1 MDNVNLRKSEVCM
14 ACNVPAVPE
23 PAQPGTVVLYVA
35 IVQTL
40 SKKIAKVYGKYVPI
54 AGVRGVPGIAV
65 SENRCHHR
73 RIGRI

>member
-1 MDNVNLRKSEVCM
+1 
-14 ACNVPAVPE
+14 
-23 PAQPGTVVLYVA
+23 
-35 IVQTL
+35 
-40 SKKIAKVYGKYVPI
+40 VYGKYVPI